1 MLRLTGV
8 EPERAL
14 ALRRLMDLGCSV
26 ALERPLREEG
36 EICVIEG
43 RGHKIVGRGPTADA
57 AAADALA
64 RWRDADA

>member
-8 EPERAL
+8 DSERAL
-14 ALRRLMDLGCSV
+14 ALRALMDVGCSV
-26 ALERPLREEG
+26 ALERPLGEQG

-43 RGHKIVGRGPTADA
+43 RGHQVVGRGPTADA

-64 RWRDADA
+64 KWEDVAA

>member
-14 ALRRLMDLGCSV
+14 ALRRLMDLGCAV
-26 ALERPLREEG
+26 ALERPLQEAG

-43 RGHKIVGRGPTADA
+43 RGHKIVGRGATADA

-64 RWRDADA
+64 RWKDADG